1 MIALTEEQIK
11 QEIEDI
17 LRNNQQDYPKMRQW
31 YEFNPHWLIET
42 IKIKAEKTN
51 MLFSQ
56 IMSELEKEDNNLS

>member
-31 YEFNPHWLIET
+31 YVFNPNWLIET

-51 MLFSQ
+51 MPFSQ
-56 IMSELEKEDNNLS
+56 IMSELEEDNNTLS

>member
-31 YEFNPHWLIET
+31 YGLNPNCLIET

-51 MLFSQ
+51 IPFSQ
-56 IMSELEKEDNNLS
+56 IMFELEKEDNN

>member
-31 YEFNPHWLIET
+31 YVFNPNWLIET

-51 MLFSQ
+51 IPFSQ
-56 IMSELEKEDNNLS
+56 IMFELEKEDNN